1 MELGSSSFLHKLV
14 GKKLIAYGTGHA
26 GKLII
31 PFLANSIQVQLIGVT
46 NSKVQ
51 DSFCTAYLDTGLP
64 LRSLQEW
71 VQLEPDASVLITAF
85 RGYGGVSRG
94 HLSSIRVSS
103 GQYAVNGRFGR
114 VTYAIG
120 FRCIVFGKRD
130 TGYT

>member
-51 DSFCTAYLDTGLP
+51 DSLWNRLLYNIWP
-64 LRSLQEW
+64 VLQST
-71 VQLEPDASVLITAF
+71 V
-85 RGYGGVSRG
+85 
-94 HLSSIRVSS
+94 
-103 GQYAVNGRFGR
+103 
-114 VTYAIG
+114 G
-120 FRCIVFGKRD
+120 F
-130 TGYT
+130 